1 MKTHRIWPAIIIVLT
16 ISLVFPL
23 GGLAQD
29 PLEILQEHD
38 VTTSVNEVPGM
49 GASLNV
55 GDDAAPAATA
65 AIPKTGDAYTIGVLS
80 DLHIRK
86 DNLDGL
92 ESAIRAINGLAG
104 MNAVAITGDLD
115 SKVAS
120 PDEFDLVRK
129 KLGEFNVP
137 VFAVTGNHDYIY
149 DDTIDKDGKKS
160 RATKKIRR
168 EKLERFRSHLNQKGI
183 RYSVK
188 AGGHL
193 LVFLPLDALEGKPLA
208 QLSDTSMEFLKK
220 TLAENP
226 RLPTVIFC
234 HAPLTGSYERKT
246 DLGPIHGNIQPAD
259 KIRGLL
265 KQNPQVFLWVA
276 GHLHIRPGSKDFSSK
291 SNKVDGVTVI
301 HVPNIMPKEAWIQTI
316 RLSPEAAVV
325 RTYSTRA
332 KKFLPAHDRIF
343 RHTRATTSPQIPPKG
358 GDTPENGADNGGKKD
373 EIGNPASP
381 QTLEQKFLV
390 LVQRIVDRLKTL
402 LKKIHTLLDKLHK
415 K

>member
-1 MKTHRIWPAIIIVLT
+1 MKTHRIWPAMLVLAV
-16 ISLVFPL
+16 ILGIPL
-23 GGLAQD
+23 GGFAQD

-38 VTTSVNEVPGM
+38 VTTNVNEAPGM
-49 GASLNV
+49 GAALNIR
-55 GDDAAPAATA
+55 DAAAPSAASPA
-65 AIPKTGDAYTIGVLS
+65 KKKSDVYTIGVLS

-92 ESAIRAINGLAG
+92 ESAIKAINSLAG
-104 MNAVAITGDLD
+104 MNAVAITGDLN

-129 KLGEFNVP
+129 KIGEFNVP
-137 VFAVTGNHDYIY
+137 VFAITGNHDYIY
-149 DDTIDKDGKKS
+149 NDTLSKDGKKS
-160 RATKKIRR
+160 RATKKLRR
-168 EKLERFRSHLNQKGI
+168 EKLDRFRTQLHQKGI

-193 LVFLPLDALEGKPLA
+193 LIFLSLDALDGKPLA
-208 QLSDTSMEFLKK
+208 QLSDASMDFLKK
-220 TLAENP
+220 TLSENP
-226 RLPTVIFC
+226 KLPTVVFC

-246 DLGPIHGNIQPAD
+246 DLGEIHGNIQPSD
-259 KIRGLL
+259 KIRSLL
-265 KQNPQVFLWVA
+265 KKNSQVFLWVA

-291 SNKVDGVTVI
+291 SNKVDGVTVL
-301 HVPNIMPKEAWIQTI
+301 HVPNIQPKEAWVQTI

-343 RHTRATTSPQIPPKG
+343 RHTVTTPPAQTPPNID
-358 GDTPENGADNGGKKD
+358 DTPGNDTENGGKKG
-373 EIGNPASP
+373 EVGKPSSP

-390 LVQRIVDRLKTL
+390 LVQRIVDRLTTL
-402 LKKIHTLLDKLHK
+402 LKKINTLLDKLHK

>member
-1 MKTHRIWPAIIIVLT
+1 MKTSRSWPAIIVLVL
-16 ISLVFPL
+16 SLGIPN

-38 VTTSVNEVPGM
+38 VTTNVNEAPGM
-49 GASLNV
+49 GAALNV
-55 GDDAAPAATA
+55 RDDAAKAGANPEEA
-65 AIPKTGDAYTIGVLS
+65 KSFAYTIGVLS
-80 DLHIRK
+80 DLHVRK

-92 ESAIRAINGLAG
+92 ESAIKAINSLAG

-115 SKVAS
+115 SKVAT

-129 KLGEFNVP
+129 KLGEFNLP

-149 DDTIDKDGKKS
+149 NDTIDKDGKKS
-160 RATKKIRR
+160 RATKKIRK
-168 EKLERFRSHLNQKGI
+168 EKLERFRNRLNQKGI

-220 TLAENP
+220 TLAENTK
-226 RLPTVIFC
+226 LPTVIFC
-234 HAPLTGSYERKT
+234 HAPLTGSYEKHT

-259 KIRGLL
+259 KIRSLL
-265 KQNPQVFLWVA
+265 RNHPQVFLWVA
-276 GHLHIRPGSKDFSSK
+276 GHLHFRPGGKDFCST

-301 HVPNIMPKEAWIQTI
+301 HVPNILNREAWVQTI

-325 RTYSTRA
+325 RTYSTKA
-332 KKFLPAHDRIF
+332 KKFLPAYDRIF
-343 RHTRATTSPQIPPKG
+343 RHHGTTPPVQSPTKA
-358 GDTPENGADNGGKKD
+358 GDTPDKDKKD
-373 EIGNPASP
+373 ESKKDETVRPGSP
-381 QTLEQKFLV
+381 QTIEQQFLG
-390 LVQRIVDRLKTL
+390 LVQRLVDRLKTL
-402 LKKIHTLLDKLHK
+402 LQRINTLMDKILKK
-415 K
+415 